1 MINNYV
7 LINSNY
13 VLMYWKL
20 SEYIIYLR
28 NVLENEK
35 YFC

>member
-13 VLMYWKL
+13 VFMYWKL